1 MIDIIIWFLEILL
14 YVLLPFSMVIIVTIG
29 TIKIIKNILK
39 SRDSKVVKLLAII
52 TIFVIDIFIFVLM
65 QEELDCIY
73 YGKEWL

>member
-65 QEELDCIY
+65 QVDLDCLY